1 MRSPRAGRCC
11 WPEGSRRS
19 STPRRP
25 LRSTGRSSRGRRMAV
40 DFRVYLITDRR
51 QAPGGDILRAV
62 AGALEGGLR
71 AVQLRRKDLTGEE
84 LFRLAERMRD
94 LTASYGAR
102 LLVNDR
108 VDVALA
114 VGADGVHLG
123 VSSMPASVARTVLG
137 EGALVGL
144 SPPHGREL
152 SGAAAQGADFAAFGP
167 VFPPP
172 SKAAFGPP
180 VGLSALAEACRRTA
194 IPVFAL
200 GGVSAKNAG
209 EALGAGAV
217 GVALI
222 SYVFAALDSRGA
234 APP

>member
-1 MRSPRAGRCC
+1 MRSRRPGRRF

-25 LRSTGRSSRGRRMAV
+25 PRSTGRSSRGKRMAV

-51 QAPGGDILRAV
+51 QAPEGDILRAV

-71 AVQLRRKDLTGEE
+71 AVQLREKDLTGKE

-108 VDVALA
+108 VDVARA

-123 VSSMPASVARTVLG
+123 GSSMPVSVARTVLG
-137 EGALVGL
+137 EGALVGCSTHNARAL
-144 SPPHGREL
+144 SE
-152 SGAAAQGADFAAFGP
+152 AETQGADFATFGP
-167 VFPPP
+167 VYPTP
-172 SKAAFGPP
+172 SKAAYGPP
-180 VGLSALAEACRRTA
+180 
-194 IPVFAL
+194 
-200 GGVSAKNAG
+200 GGVRDVAEGGARAEDAG
-209 EALGAGAV
+209 EAVGAGAF
-217 GVALI
+217 GTALI
-222 SYVFAALDSRGA
+222 SYVLAGGAPRGA
-234 APP
+234 ATQLMACFANAHA